1 MIDRLQN
8 LAKLKLTESDFGI
21 QLQSFTNSI
30 SLEII
35 DGLPE
40 LVPILPSPIIPEM
53 KMESQRVEFNY
64 YYFWINKPNPLS
76 GIL

>member
-8 LAKLKLTESDFGI
+8 LAKLKLSESDFGI
-21 QLQSFTNSI
+21 QLQSFSNPI
-30 SLEII
+30 SLEIVS
-35 DGLPE
+35 GLPE
-40 LVPILPSPIIPEM
+40 LIPILPSPIIPDL
-53 KMESQRVEFNY
+53 KIESQKVEFNY